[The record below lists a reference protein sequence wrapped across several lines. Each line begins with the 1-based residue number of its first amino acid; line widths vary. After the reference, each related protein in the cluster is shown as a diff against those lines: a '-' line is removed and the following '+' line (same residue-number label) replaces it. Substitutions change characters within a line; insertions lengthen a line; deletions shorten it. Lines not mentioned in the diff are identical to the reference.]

1 MQEGILQAA
10 NWYAIQVRP
19 RSEFLTAKILVNKGF
34 EPFVPQ
40 YKAVHSWSDRKV
52 ELELPLIT
60 GYIFCRFNPEV
71 RLPIMTTAGVVRIV
85 GTGKMPLPVEFCEM
99 EALFR
104 VVQSRSK
111 AVPHPYVGIG
121 TKVRIELGPLAGLEG
136 IVTGYKNRNVIFSV
150 GLLRRSF
157 SVDLDEAVGSR
168 ALAMSA

>member
-85 GTGKMPLPVEFCEM
+85 GTGKCHCRLSSARWRHCSGSCSLAPKLC
-99 EALFR
+99 
-104 VVQSRSK
+104 
-111 AVPHPYVGIG
+111 
-121 TKVRIELGPLAGLEG
+121 RIP
-136 IVTGYKNRNVIFSV
+136 
-150 GLLRRSF
+150 
-157 SVDLDEAVGSR
+157 
-168 ALAMSA
+168 MSA